1 MRKDGN
7 DFTVQLSLAPLLN
20 DKGELNSVVGV
31 LRDIT
36 ERKQMEM
43 ELRESESRAK
53 AMYQAVPDML
63 FRLNRQ
69 GVFLDYKAESKELY
83 TQSNQTIIGNHI
95 WDIFPSEFADMIAR
109 QICTS
114 LDTKTLQT
122 FEYQL
127 PLPGLGMHD
136 YEARMVVCGDDEV
149 MSTVRDITDRKRTE
163 DETKLKNEEL
173 QKLNSEKD
181 KFFSIIA
188 HDLRGPFNGFLGLTQ
203 IMAEELSSLTMTQI
217 QELAIHMKDSA
228 ANLYRLLENLLQW
241 AKIQQGLI
249 PFNPEVIQLYSV
261 MDDSLSVMVDFA
273 KSKGIELT
281 ADIPDDISVFAD
293 TDLLQTIIRNL
304 GSNAV
309 KFTPKG
315 GKISITAKAFDDKS
329 VEIAIKDT
337 GIGMTQERIDNL
349 FRSDVQT
356 GRAGTEGELSTGL
369 GLLLCKEFI
378 EKHGGK
384 IWVESEEGKG
394 SVFSFSMPQ

>member
-31 LRDIT
+31 LIDIT

-188 HDLRGPFNGFLGLTQ
+188 HDLRGHFNGFLGLTQ
-203 IMAEELSSLTMTQI
+203 IMAE
-217 QELAIHMKDSA
+217 
-228 ANLYRLLENLLQW
+228 
-241 AKIQQGLI
+241 
-249 PFNPEVIQLYSV
+249 
-261 MDDSLSVMVDFA
+261 
-273 KSKGIELT
+273 
-281 ADIPDDISVFAD
+281 
-293 TDLLQTIIRNL
+293 
-304 GSNAV
+304 
-309 KFTPKG
+309 
-315 GKISITAKAFDDKS
+315 
-329 VEIAIKDT
+329 
-337 GIGMTQERIDNL
+337 
-349 FRSDVQT
+349 
-356 GRAGTEGELSTGL
+356 
-369 GLLLCKEFI
+369 
-378 EKHGGK
+378 
-384 IWVESEEGKG
+384 
-394 SVFSFSMPQ
+394 